1 MIVARR
7 SAISCGVI
15 SAYRSEAEH
24 SLPLGRRGR
33 FLSTEN
39 PGPKYS
45 VRDSRI
51 ELALEGG
58 DPRGKV
64 ISVSFQLDALFLA
77 DLGNLEGVEES
88 EAGGEDGLL
97 GEGGVDE
104 VGARGERAG
113 Q

>member
-77 DLGNLEGVEES
+77 GRKKPSEEQLVWLARAVNAPVSEIRPEG
-88 EAGGEDGLL
+88 
-97 GEGGVDE
+97 
-104 VGARGERAG
+104 
-113 Q
+113 